1 MMRSLYTAASGMMAN
16 QMTVDTISN
25 NLANVNTTGYKKT
38 KMEFQDLLYQTMIE
52 PGGTTSEGVKLP
64 GSLQVGLGVKS
75 SGSSRSFE
83 QGAITRTGNAWDVA
97 IAGNGFFQMRMPD
110 GTTTYTRD
118 GSFKINA
125 DGVLVNAQGNYL
137 DPQIQVPAN
146 STGHQIGPD
155 GRVTVVPEGQTES
168 IEIGRIELASFV
180 NPTGLKALGQ
190 NLYQETE
197 ASGRAL
203 SSTPGENGTGQLNGQ
218 NLEGSN
224 VQLVDEMVN
233 LIVAQRAYEISSK
246 GVTTADQMLQTANN
260 LRS

>member
-1 MMRSLYTAASGMMAN
+1 MMRSLYTAASGMLAN

-83 QGAITRTGNAWDVA
+83 QGSITRTGNSWDVA
-97 IAGNGFFQMRMPD
+97 ISGSGFFQMRMPD
-110 GTTTYTRD
+110 GTTNYTRD
-118 GSFKINA
+118 GSFKVNA

-146 STGHQIGPD
+146 STSPQVGPD
-155 GRVTVVPEGQTES
+155 GRVTVIPQGQTDA
-168 IEIGRIELASFV
+168 IEIGRIEIATFV

-197 ASGRAL
+197 ASGRPLVGA
-203 SSTPGENGTGQLNGQ
+203 PGENGTGQLNGQ

>member
-1 MMRSLYTAASGMMAN
+1 
-16 QMTVDTISN
+16 
-25 NLANVNTTGYKKT
+25 
-38 KMEFQDLLYQTMIE
+38 
-52 PGGTTSEGVKLP
+52 
-64 GSLQVGLGVKS
+64 
-75 SGSSRSFE
+75 
-83 QGAITRTGNAWDVA
+83 
-97 IAGNGFFQMRMPD
+97 MPD
-110 GTTTYTRD
+110 GTTTFTRD
-118 GSFKINA
+118 GSFKVNA

-146 STGHQIGPD
+146 SSSPQVSPD
-155 GRVTVVPEGQTES
+155 GRVTVVPQGQTEA

-197 ASGRAL
+197 ASGRPLTGA
-203 SSTPGENGTGQLNGQ
+203 PGENGTGQLNGQ

>member
-118 GSFKINA
+118 GSFKVNA

-137 DPQIQVPAN
+137 DPQIQVPAK
-146 STGHQIGPD
+146 STGHQIGND
-155 GRVTVVPEGQTES
+155 GRVTVVPEGQTDS

>member
-110 GTTTYTRD
+110 GTTSYTRD
-118 GSFKINA
+118 GSFKVNA

-137 DPQIQVPAN
+137 DPQIQVPAK

>member
-1 MMRSLYTAASGMMAN
+1 MRSLYTAASGMMAN

-110 GTTTYTRD
+110 GTTSYTRD
-118 GSFKINA
+118 GSFKVNA

-137 DPQIQVPAN
+137 DPQIQVPAK
-146 STGHQIGPD
+146 STGHQSGPD

>member
-1 MMRSLYTAASGMMAN
+1 MRSLYTAASGMMAN

-110 GTTTYTRD
+110 GTTSYTRD
-118 GSFKINA
+118 GSFKVNA

-137 DPQIQVPAN
+137 DPQIQVPAK

>member
-1 MMRSLYTAASGMMAN
+1 MMRSLYTAASGMLAN

-38 KMEFQDLLYQTMIE
+38 RMEFQDLLYQTMVE

-75 SGSSRSFE
+75 AGSARSFE
-83 QGAITRTGNAWDVA
+83 QGAPTLTGNDWDMA
-97 IAGNGFFQMRMPD
+97 ITGTGFFQMRMAD

-118 GSFKINA
+118 GSFKPNA
-125 DGVLVNAQGNYL
+125 DGVLVDSGGHVLQPEIRL
-137 DPQIQVPAN
+137 PQNFTNPSI
-146 STGHQIGPD
+146 SED
-155 GRVTVVPEGQTES
+155 GRVTVVPQGQTDP
-168 IEIGRIELASFV
+168 IEIGRIETATFV
-180 NPTGLKALGQ
+180 NPVGLKALGQ

-197 ASGRAL
+197 ASGRPITGA
-203 SSTPGENGTGQLNGQ
+203 PGENSSGIVKGQY
-218 NLEGSN
+218 LEGSN
-224 VQLVDEMVN
+224 VQLVEEMVN